1 MTDDLHTK
9 FAVLT
14 DARPEPSDPAAP
26 IRLRIKRRQRRRRG
40 TAAVLVTAAAVAVSL
55 AAGPAL
61 GALRSGPA
69 DSAGFAGPPTV
80 SPTAPPSTPS
90 ARAQSKVLPPPW
102 SDKKFTKMPD
112 ANAYRPAAYYVAQGQ
127 IPTES
132 WAILSVD
139 DACLVADEGKAVSF
153 GRPYDCFYDWPAGRT
168 VNYTVTQAY
177 AKEKDS
183 PKVDHS
189 LVLGVVSIEA
199 RQVRIV
205 AAGNTYLTDA
215 VGTPTTDHLR
225 FFAIEI
231 PKRDLKV
238 TSITPLDAAGR
249 PAPAPSNPP
258 AEICVSTS
266 CTATSGIT
274 PVVN

>member
-1 MTDDLHTK
+1 MTDDLQAK

-14 DARPEPSDPAAP
+14 EARPEPSDPAAP
-26 IRLRIKRRQRRRRG
+26 VRLRIKRRQRRRRG
-40 TAAVLVTAAAVAVSL
+40 TAVVLVTAAAVTATLAV
-55 AAGPAL
+55 GPAL

-69 DSAGFAGPPTV
+69 DSGGFAGPPT
-80 SPTAPPSTPS
+80 AQPSTAWS
-90 ARAQSKVLPPPW
+90 QEETKVLPPPW

-112 ANAYRPAAYYVAQGQ
+112 ANAYRPAAYYVAQGK

-139 DACLVADEGKAVSF
+139 DACVVADEGSAVSF

-168 VNYTVTQAY
+168 VNYSVTQAY
-177 AKEKDS
+177 AKEKNS
-183 PKVDHS
+183 SKVDHS
-189 LVLGVVSIEA
+189 LILGVVSIEA
-199 RQVRIV
+199 RRVRIV
-205 AAGNTYLTDA
+205 AGGKTYLTDA

-238 TSITPLDAAGR
+238 ASITPLDAAGR
-249 PAPAPSNPP
+249 PAPAPRNPP
-258 AEICVSTS
+258 VQICVSIS

-274 PVVN
+274 PVAK